1 MNENSPKSK
10 ITDPSRILTLANFIS
25 LLRALLAIPIIYTLK
40 DDQYLNLTFWLIVI
54 AILSDALDGWV
65 ARKSHNVTHFGQW
78 LDPIADFIVILAIT
92 AFMVYVGRF
101 PTWFF
106 IFYLFRYVSIALP
119 AIYLLNHTQFV
130 LHSNWWGKWGAG
142 ITTMG
147 IFFHIFK
154 IEAIPYLPF
163 LCLVVASYLL
173 IISWIK
179 YYITFINEY
188 KTLR

>member
-1 MNENSPKSK
+1 MNENSTKRR

-25 LLRALLAIPIIYTLK
+25 LLRALLAIPIIYTLR
-40 DDQYLNLTFWLIVI
+40 DEQYLNYTFWLIVI

-78 LDPIADFIVILAIT
+78 LDPISDFIVILAIT
-92 AFMVYVGRF
+92 AFMVYEGRF

-130 LHSNWWGKWGAG
+130 LHSNWWVNGVQVLQQWEYFFIYLGL
-142 ITTMG
+142 ML
-147 IFFHIFK
+147 FHISLF
-154 IEAIPYLPF
+154 Y
-163 LCLVVASYLL
+163 V
-173 IISWIK
+173 
-179 YYITFINEY
+179 
-188 KTLR
+188 

>member
-1 MNENSPKSK
+1 MNQDNLKTK

-25 LLRALLAIPIIYTLK
+25 LLRALLSIPIIYTLK
-40 DDQYLNLTFWLIVI
+40 DEQYLNFTFWLIVI

-78 LDPIADFIVILAIT
+78 LDPISDFIVILAVT
-92 AFMVYVGRF
+92 AFMVYEGRF
-101 PTWFF
+101 PAWFF
-106 IFYLFRYVSIALP
+106 IFYIFRYVSIALP
-119 AIYLLNHTQFV
+119 AIYLLNHTNFV

-147 IFFHIFK
+147 IFFHIFT
-154 IEAIPYLPF
+154 IETIPYLPF

-173 IISWIK
+173 IISWIR
-179 YYITFINEY
+179 YYKTFIQEF
-188 KTLR
+188 KSL